1 MRIVVSGGGTGGHIY
16 PALATIKK
24 MQERDPEL
32 EVLYIGGER
41 GLEKDI
47 VPAAGVTFEAI
58 EIQGFNR
65 SAIFDNFKTIKL
77 FLAGTNKVRKTLRD
91 FKPDVVI
98 GTGGYVSGPVL
109 YAAQTLKIPTVI
121 HEQNSVVGVTNKFLA
136 RKATKVGVAFPA
148 AMSAF
153 KDDQATVV
161 GNPRAQEVVEA
172 GGEFDWA
179 SLGLSE
185 DLPTVLVF
193 GGSQG
198 ALKLNRAVVDAAQ
211 SFGEREYQVI
221 FATGAKRFDEVQAAI
236 AEDNVV
242 IPENVAIVP
251 YISNMPALMPAV
263 DLVVGRAGAT
273 SLAEQTALGK
283 PMVLIPSPYVTND
296 HQTKNAQSL
305 VQAGAATMITEGNLA
320 GDTLFEAVDN
330 IMSNIPIRQS
340 MAEQAKK
347 LGVADA
353 ADQFANLVESTVVD
367 YQG

>member
-32 EVLYIGGER
+32 EVLYIGGQR

-47 VPAAGVTFEAI
+47 VPAAGVDFEAI

-65 SAIFDNFKTIKL
+65 SAIFDNFKTINL
-77 FLAGTNKVRKTLRD
+77 FLAGTKKVRKMLRD

-148 AMSAF
+148 AMPAF
-153 KDDQATVV
+153 KENQASVV
-161 GNPRAQEVVEA
+161 GNPRAQEVVES
-172 GGEFDWA
+172 GGEFDWQD
-179 SLGLSE
+179 LGLSA
-185 DLPTVLVF
+185 DVPTVLIF

-198 ALKLNRAVVDAAQ
+198 ALKLNNAMVEAAKE
-211 SFGEREYQVI
+211 FTGRDYQVV
-221 FATGAKRFDEVQAAI
+221 FATGSKRFDEVQAAI
-236 AEDNVV
+236 TEQDVT
-242 IPENVAIVP
+242 IPANVAIVP
-251 YISNMPALMPAV
+251 YINNMPALMPEV

-305 VQAGAATMITEGNLA
+305 VQAGAATMITEPELVGA
-320 GDTLFEAVDN
+320 TLFGAIDD
-330 IMSNIPIRQS
+330 IMSNVTTRQT

-347 LGVADA
+347 LGVPDA
-353 ADQFANLVESTVVD
+353 ADQFADLIESTIID
-367 YQG
+367 YQA

>member
-41 GLEKDI
+41 GLEKEI
-47 VPAAGVTFEAI
+47 VPAAGVPFQAI
-58 EIQGFNR
+58 AIQGFNR
-65 SAIFDNFKTIKL
+65 SALLDNFKTIKL
-77 FLAGTNKVRKTLRD
+77 FLAGTNKVRKMLRN

-109 YAAQTLKIPTVI
+109 YAAQTLNIPTVI
-121 HEQNSVVGVTNKFLA
+121 HEQNSVVGVTNKFLS

-153 KDDQATVV
+153 KINQATVV
-161 GNPRAQEVVEA
+161 GNPRAQEVVEN
-172 GGEFDWA
+172 GGEFDWEA
-179 SLGLSE
+179 LGLSANE
-185 DLPTVLVF
+185 PTVLVF

-198 ALKLNRAVVDAAQ
+198 ALKLNKAMVDAAER
-211 SFGEREYQVI
+211 FGERPYQMI
-221 FATGAKRFDEVQAAI
+221 FATGAKRHEEVLEALKEQ
-236 AEDNVV
+236 NVTL
-242 IPENVAIVP
+242 PENVAVVP
-251 YISNMPALMPAV
+251 YIDNMPALMPDV

-305 VQAGAATMITEGNLA
+305 VQAGAATMITEQELS
-320 GDTLFEAVDN
+320 GDTLFAAVDD
-330 IMSNIPIRQS
+330 IMSNVTTRQTMS
-340 MAEQAKK
+340 EQAKK
-347 LGVADA
+347 LGVPDA
-353 ADQFANLVESTVVD
+353 ADQFANLIESTVLD
-367 YQG
+367 YQA